1 MSVAKSLRAFLVS
14 IDGHSFGQIYQQS
27 VPENVNIANGFVWY
41 ARRNTTPLRT
51 LDRAVGPNEQQFFDI
66 EIYHENIDNTESFA
80 DLLQTYDGYRGS
92 FGSGTIQGMFV
103 DGQTD
108 DYVPQVDMTATQH
121 LSSSFLSIE
130 IRSYRE

>member
-1 MSVAKSLRAFLVS
+1 MSVAKSLRAFLVA
-14 IDGHSFGQIYQQS
+14 IPGHSFGQIYQQS
-27 VPENVNIANGFVWY
+27 VPENVNIASGFIWY

-51 LDRAVGPNEQQFFDI
+51 LDRASGPNEQQFFDI

-92 FGSGTIQGMFV
+92 FGSGKIQGMFV